1 MTNLPDNLRDLWK
14 QLYVLFDRHYL
25 MDISSEEE
33 WKSFW
38 NDAIQIK
45 NRHDTVPCLVD
56 LLATLSDM
64 IVKVAQERNRHESKG
79 L

>member
-1 MTNLPDNLRDLWK
+1 
-14 QLYVLFDRHYL
+14 
-25 MDISSEEE
+25 
-33 WKSFW
+33 
-38 NDAIQIK
+38 
-45 NRHDTVPCLVD
+45 VD